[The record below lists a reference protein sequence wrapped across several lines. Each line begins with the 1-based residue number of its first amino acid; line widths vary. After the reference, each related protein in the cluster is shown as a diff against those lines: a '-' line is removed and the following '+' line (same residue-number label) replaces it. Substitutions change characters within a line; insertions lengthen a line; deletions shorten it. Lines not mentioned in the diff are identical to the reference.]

1 MKVLVQDPSST
12 VLWLG
17 LEASTTSSPSG
28 LVWICSSPDTSSSH
42 TWTSTRSAAPAAG
55 SSSCLWLT
63 TIVKMPPGCRRMAD
77 VTPDAMCPGIP
88 LLLGLGAVGREDQE
102 PNLVRL
108 QLGKGTVL
116 INFGLP
122 WGQRSFMSTQ
132 TTGLGCHETSLPQP
146 GSSRVLHGMS
156 SAGQTPPKVQLTCLQ
171 RGVSVCFGGRQ
182 VRSW

>member
-1 MKVLVQDPSST
+1 MRQAPHPALQGLSGSAPALTQAHPTPGPAHGVLHPQQ
-12 VLWLG
+12 
-17 LEASTTSSPSG
+17 
-28 LVWICSSPDTSSSH
+28 
-42 TWTSTRSAAPAAG
+42 AAPP
-55 SSSCLWLT
+55 CLWLI